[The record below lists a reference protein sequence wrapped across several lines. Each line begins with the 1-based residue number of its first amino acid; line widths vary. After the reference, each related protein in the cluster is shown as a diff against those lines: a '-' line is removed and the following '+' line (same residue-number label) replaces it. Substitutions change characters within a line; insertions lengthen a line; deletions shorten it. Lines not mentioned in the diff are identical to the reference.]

1 MISKV
6 ITGKSF
12 AGCCRYVCRKEDH
25 VKILHAN
32 GVREANPKDMAA
44 DFEDNR
50 RRLPNKH
57 RAVFHG
63 ILSFHPSDRVTESR
77 MTLIACQYLDR
88 LKITD
93 TQFAIVRH
101 SDKAHQ
107 HLHIIANLVNMKGK
121 AISDSWLGLRGKK
134 VAQALTLEHG
144 LKVAQGCAPKLTPP
158 TRGSEEAVKE
168 EIFSAIATALVLC
181 KSFVHLENVL
191 AYSRIDIMYK
201 RNGKGEVA
209 GISFRKGKYA
219 FKGSDIHRNFSF
231 AGFQKRFDGERVDLA
246 RRVKRSRGLGL

>member
-12 AGCCRYVCRKEDH
+12 AGCCRYVCRREDH
-25 VKILHAN
+25 VKILHVH
-32 GVREANPKDMAA
+32 GVRDANPRDMAA

-77 MTLIACQYLDR
+77 MAEIARQYLDR
-88 LKITD
+88 LNIID
-93 TQFAIVRH
+93 TQFAIVKH

-107 HLHIIANLVNMKGK
+107 HLHIIANLVNLKGK

-134 VAQALTLEHG
+134 VAQVLTLEHG
-144 LKVAQGCAPKLTPP
+144 LIVAQGRTQKLTP
-158 TRGSEEAVKE
+158 TLRGSEEAIKE
-168 EIFSAIATALVLC
+168 EIFSAIAAALMLC
-181 KSFVHLENVL
+181 RNFQHLENIL
-191 AYSRIDIMYK
+191 AHSRIDIKYK
-201 RNGKGEVA
+201 QNSKGEVT
-209 GISFRKGKYA
+209 GISFKKGKFA
-219 FKGSDIHRNFSF
+219 FKGSDIHRSFSF
-231 AGFQKRFDGERVDLA
+231 AGFQKRFGGERVDVT
-246 RRVKRSRGLGL
+246 RGIKRNRGLRL

>member
-25 VKILHAN
+25 VKILHVN

-93 TQFAIVRH
+93 TQFTIVKH

-107 HLHIIANLVNMKGK
+107 HLHIIANLVNMKGI

-144 LKVAQGCAPKLTPP
+144 LKIAQGRTPKLTPP
-158 TRGSEEAVKE
+158 ARGSEEAVKE
-168 EIFSAIATALVLC
+168 EIFSTIATALVLC
-181 KSFVHLENVL
+181 KSFAHLENVL
-191 AYSRIDIMYK
+191 AHCRIDIMYK
-201 RNGKGEVA
+201 RNGKGEAA

-231 AGFQKRFDGERVDLA
+231 AGFQKRFGGERVDVV

>member
-25 VKILHAN
+25 VKILHVN
-32 GVREANPKDMAA
+32 CVREANPKDMAA

-50 RRLPNKH
+50 RRLHNKH

-63 ILSFHPSDRVTESR
+63 ILSFHPSERVTESL

-93 TQFAIVRH
+93 TQFAIVKH

-144 LKVAQGCAPKLTPP
+144 LKVAQGRTPKLTPP
-158 TRGSEEAVKE
+158 ARGSEEAVKE

-191 AYSRIDIMYK
+191 AHSRIDIMYK
-201 RNGKGEVA
+201 RNGKGEVT

-231 AGFQKRFDGERVDLA
+231 AGFQKRFNGERVDLA